1 MISHPNLTP
10 VLDLSDISVKG
21 RITFSV
27 ITPWAPNG
35 NVAQYLERNPE
46 ANRLKLVCPYPPLEN
61 REITSSDPILG
72 SSNRQ
77 PPA

>member
-1 MISHPNLTP
+1 LTRWRKISHPNLTP

-27 ITPWAPNG
+27 ITPWATNG

-46 ANRLKLVCPYPPLEN
+46 ANRLKLVCLSTFPNPPKDFL
-61 REITSSDPILG
+61 
-72 SSNRQ
+72 
-77 PPA
+77 